1 MPLRT
6 SRRTIP
12 GTARRTSSRT
22 VAGSAAV
29 VAALLAAPL
38 VVAAPAAAAPKAPI
52 ADFNGDGFADLAT
65 AAPEATVSGVEFAGY
80 VTVVNGSVSGA
91 DTAHPLIVSQALPWV
106 PGEPSPYRFGMSTA
120 ARDLDGDGYTDLVV
134 GAYRGAAV
142 LWGSPSG
149 LNSATA
155 LSGTVS
161 KLTGGDFNGDGSDD
175 LALGNDGILQVRLG
189 PFTRDGVPA
198 GTNVFPVNERKE
210 TWDVIA
216 GDMNGD
222 GKDDLVTTHGFEER
236 SYATLW
242 WPGTTTGI
250 DTEHSRSTGSASV
263 GGVVADVNMDG
274 FGDYVGRQV
283 DAVSE
288 MRMYDAGNVRIVYG
302 GPDGPSARITR
313 ITQDT
318 AGVPGVSEVGYRN
331 GDDSDYGD
339 QFGASLAAGDVTGDG
354 YPDIAVGVPG
364 EDIGSIR
371 DAGSVVL
378 LKGGAS
384 GLTGTGAQAFDQSDS
399 GVPGASEA
407 GDEFGGNV
415 ALLDVNAN
423 DRADLAVAA
432 PKEDGTY
439 KNSGA
444 VWLFRGSRAG
454 LTTTNITSFGPS
466 VLGAPEKGALFGRE
480 FAK

>member
-1 MPLRT
+1 M
-6 SRRTIP
+6 
-12 GTARRTSSRT
+12 
-22 VAGSAAV
+22 
-29 VAALLAAPL
+29 
-38 VVAAPAAAAPKAPI
+38 
-52 ADFNGDGFADLAT
+52 
-65 AAPEATVSGVEFAGY
+65 
-80 VTVVNGSVSGA
+80 
-91 DTAHPLIVSQALPWV
+91 
-106 PGEPSPYRFGMSTA
+106 
-120 ARDLDGDGYTDLVV
+120 
-134 GAYRGAAV
+134 
-142 LWGSPSG
+142 
-149 LNSATA
+149 
-155 LSGTVS
+155 
-161 KLTGGDFNGDGSDD
+161 
-175 LALGNDGILQVRLG
+175 
-189 PFTRDGVPA
+189 
-198 GTNVFPVNERKE
+198 NEKKE

-242 WPGTTTGI
+242 WPGTATGI

-274 FGDYVGRQV
+274 YGDYVGRQV

-288 MRMYDAGNVRIVYG
+288 MRMYEAGNVRVVYG
-302 GPDGPSARITR
+302 GPDGPSARTAR
-313 ITQDT
+313 ITQNT
-318 AGVPGVSEVGYRN
+318 AGVPGVSEAGYRN
-331 GDDSDYGD
+331 SDDSDYGD

-364 EDIGSIR
+364 EDIGSVR

-415 ALLDVNAN
+415 ALLDMNAN

-432 PKEDGTY
+432 PKEDGLY

-444 VWLFRGSRAG
+444 VWLFRGSKAG

-466 VLGAPEKGALFGRE
+466 VLGAPQKGALLGRE